1 MVNVAQVFLLESVP
15 LSLNLTVMCKMCEKH
30 LCVNSILSNSFVLPS
45 VKTDHLRQNGNE
57 KILNSM

>member
-45 VKTDHLRQNGNE
+45 VKTDHKAKR
-57 KILNSM
+57 